1 MAEAEE
7 LKKLR
12 AVLQH
17 ELDDK
22 GAAAVIFIGLDKTE
36 AIPETRESWVAFV
49 KTGLRQALQE
59 RVSPAEADRLVTML
73 LDVISGATEAPP
85 PPDPAI
91 TGPAAGPTRELP
103 RLEGPSK
110 VLVVAGGSRLA
121 RTLKVA
127 LGSRVVPMAVGDA
140 GRVAAFIEDFE
151 PGVLVVDMN
160 DAIVDLGPSVAIG
173 LDENAL
179 VVLWGT
185 GPKAT
190 RLAETLLS
198 KGIRATVFD
207 RAEGVAGLVE
217 LVHGAAT

>member
-22 GAAAVIFIGLDKTE
+22 AAAAVIFIGLDKTE

-49 KTGLRQALQE
+49 KQGLRQALQE
-59 RVSPAEADRLVTML
+59 RVDAAEADRLVTML
-73 LDVISGATEAPP
+73 QDVISGVTEIPP
-85 PPDPAI
+85 PMDPPRARHE
-91 TGPAAGPTRELP
+91 AGPTRELP
-103 RLEGPSK
+103 KLEGPSK

-151 PGVLVVDMN
+151 PGVLVIDMN
-160 DAIVDLGPSVAIG
+160 DPIPQLGPSVADG

-185 GPKAT
+185 GPAAI
-190 RLAETLLS
+190 RLAEALLER
-198 KGIRATVFD
+198 GTRATVFD
-207 RAEGVAGLVE
+207 RTEGVGPLVE

>member
-7 LKKLR
+7 LKRLR

-22 GAAAVIFIGLDKTE
+22 AAAAVIFIGLDKTE
-36 AIPETRESWVAFV
+36 AIPESRESWIAFV
-49 KTGLRQALQE
+49 KQGLRQALQE
-59 RVSPAEADRLVTML
+59 RVSAAEADRLVTML
-73 LDVISGATEAPP
+73 KDVVSGITQAPP
-85 PPDPAI
+85 PPEARRSSS
-91 TGPAAGPTRELP
+91 GFPTRELP
-103 RLEGPSK
+103 KLQGPSK

-127 LGSRVVPMAVGDA
+127 LGNRVVPMAVGEA
-140 GRVAAFIEDFE
+140 GRVAAFIDDFE

-160 DAIVDLGPSVAIG
+160 DPIPQLGPGVAQG

-179 VVLWGT
+179 VVLWGAN
-185 GPKAT
+185 PKAT
-190 RLAETLLS
+190 RLAETLQRQ
-198 KGIRATVFD
+198 GIRATVFD
-207 RAEGVAGLVE
+207 RSEGVAGLVE